1 MKLQVLF
8 LDIDNTLLDFDAGAE
23 QSMKHCFQMFG
34 LEYQPEMF
42 SVFNEENHKL
52 WRKIERRELN
62 VADLRTVRRQTVHK
76 RLDLEADGA
85 AMEDEFKRCL
95 HTSAVP
101 VEGAVEILPYLHERY
116 CLCAASNGPYEQQI
130 NRLKKA
136 DMLKYFKHCFVSEM
150 VGADKPSRQF
160 FDGCMKEFTD
170 VLPSEC
176 MMIGDSLTADI
187 EGGQAYGM
195 STCWFVHSG
204 DKSAIQQNNGGKVA
218 DHIIYELAELKN
230 IL

>member
-1 MKLQVLF
+1 MLISSRQGGADLKLQVLF

-62 VADLRTVRRQTVHK
+62 VADLRTVRWQTVLK

-130 NRLKKA
+130 NRLEKSGYA
-136 DMLKYFKHCFVSEM
+136 EIFYTLFCI
-150 VGADKPSRQF
+150 GT
-160 FDGCMKEFTD
+160 DGHGETG
-170 VLPSEC
+170 P
-176 MMIGDSLTADI
+176 
-187 EGGQAYGM
+187 
-195 STCWFVHSG
+195 
-204 DKSAIQQNNGGKVA
+204 
-218 DHIIYELAELKN
+218 
-230 IL
+230 

>member
-1 MKLQVLF
+1 MLISSRQGGADLKLQVLF

-62 VADLRTVRRQTVHK
+62 VADLRTVRWQTVLK

-95 HTSAVP
+95 HTSA
-101 VEGAVEILPYLHERY
+101 GSGGRSCGDTAV
-116 CLCAASNGPYEQQI
+116 S
-130 NRLKKA
+130 
-136 DMLKYFKHCFVSEM
+136 S
-150 VGADKPSRQF
+150 
-160 FDGCMKEFTD
+160 
-170 VLPSEC
+170 
-176 MMIGDSLTADI
+176 
-187 EGGQAYGM
+187 
-195 STCWFVHSG
+195 
-204 DKSAIQQNNGGKVA
+204 
-218 DHIIYELAELKN
+218 
-230 IL
+230 

>member
-62 VADLRTVRRQTVHK
+62 VADLRTVRWQTVLR

-95 HTSAVP
+95 HTSA
-101 VEGAVEILPYLHERY
+101 GSGGRSCGDTAV
-116 CLCAASNGPYEQQI
+116 S
-130 NRLKKA
+130 
-136 DMLKYFKHCFVSEM
+136 S
-150 VGADKPSRQF
+150 
-160 FDGCMKEFTD
+160 
-170 VLPSEC
+170 
-176 MMIGDSLTADI
+176 
-187 EGGQAYGM
+187 
-195 STCWFVHSG
+195 
-204 DKSAIQQNNGGKVA
+204 
-218 DHIIYELAELKN
+218 
-230 IL
+230 

>member
-1 MKLQVLF
+1 MLISSRQGGADLKLQVLF

-62 VADLRTVRRQTVHK
+62 VADLRTVRWQTVLK

-136 DMLKYFKHCFVSEM
+136 DMLNGWAWRNRPVS
-150 VGADKPSRQF
+150 F
-160 FDGCMKEFTD
+160 
-170 VLPSEC
+170 
-176 MMIGDSLTADI
+176 
-187 EGGQAYGM
+187 
-195 STCWFVHSG
+195 
-204 DKSAIQQNNGGKVA
+204 
-218 DHIIYELAELKN
+218 LKDA
-230 IL
+230 LQHFRVFCRRRP